1 MPKLFNSLSNNQY
14 VSQHV
19 GLPIKE
25 LDTLGTTLETRYND
39 NIATADKLEVG
50 LANLKVRDVN
60 RPIVQGQLDNVRK
73 GLASTVEAGNWENAS
88 MLVRQQAKAV
98 ATSPELAGALED
110 KAQYDA
116 WTAELNAGLKD
127 GTYNKEQYDFYLTKA
142 AEQNGKPIEVDPDTG
157 SVSNVF
163 NFGKPTKDM
172 SEEIKKYMTEL
183 SKLWKS
189 NTVDSPVSVTY
200 TDKAGKQVQ
209 GSIMYKD
216 GKTGAPPGYYDVE
229 QKKYITEDEV
239 RSAMTAAVMGDPKYR
254 SFVEESS
261 RIKAWQAEKTNG
273 GVFTINDL
281 AGPTNPNAVFTLE
294 EFSALEASLL
304 AEGKDPDTILADP
317 DMVKAYFMLGSR
329 NEIINGMIEAPVQ
342 ATAFQETEHKF
353 MVDIQFQEALRLR
366 NDLAKVREQGRQA
379 RQTQRAKQDYEK
391 EAAAQFVVKNRGPVI
406 DKQQTDNASIAESAV
421 ERTTRLKQVQ
431 AEIARHKQAGTNTN
445 DYGQLIQEE
454 KQLLTQIAIT
464 KGTVESK
471 ATAYYG
477 TSEGQTF
484 IKDKYSEY
492 LNQAKL
498 AKKDPITFEQFK
510 SEVLT
515 PNKESQNWFT
525 QFLTGVGKVFAG
537 PGGGANSDYNQDYNN
552 FLQNTHNTVMNRLD
566 KAEKEDAL
574 PGLSGFTY
582 DSEDL
587 GNKSAIFRVA
597 NETKTRAYEQ
607 NRTGYYIPNG
617 NGGELSAV
625 EWETALRKKYAD
637 QDLEVKIVTS
647 DADHSS
653 NGVALFPDKIAVVDK
668 KTGATI
674 REEWIYPIDGGA
686 DEMLQIGIRGRKEF
700 PRGTQA
706 HEDATRMAAMGTYTN
721 LIQADLNKA
730 SADVKP
736 GSGRTWKGEPI
747 DISDGGG
754 TLRVIPVKVDQ
765 PNYDPQTG
773 AKIGNNTRWQFQ
785 AVGADG
791 NTTDAHGKPYGFIPN
806 RAYFDANGNINVDGI
821 DNPTDIR
828 LYQFEN
834 VNDAKVSIYKLNNG
848 E

>member
-157 SVSNVF
+157 AVSNVF

-183 SKLWKS
+183 SRLWKS

-304 AEGKDPDTILADP
+304 AEGKDPDAILADP

-379 RQTQRAKQDYEK
+379 RQTQREKQDYEK

-406 DKQQTDNASIAESAV
+406 DKQATDNASIAAGV
-421 ERTTRLKQVQ
+421 AERQTELKQVQ
-431 AEIARHKQAGTNTN
+431 AEIARHQAAGTNPN
-445 DYGQLIQEE
+445 DIAQLMQKEA
-454 KQLLTQIAIT
+454 QLKTQISISGGQVA
-464 KGTVESK
+464 SK
-471 ATAYYG
+471 AIAYYN
-477 TSEGQTF
+477 TPEGN
-484 IKDKYSEY
+484 D
-492 LNQAKL
+492 L
-498 AKKDPITFEQFK
+498 AKELYTRYKEFNPKVRGKELSFEEFK
-510 SEVLT
+510 NQIVT
-515 PNKESQNWFT
+515 PDQKASGWWGRLLNKTVAFT
-525 QFLTGVGKVFAG
+525 EGLA
-537 PGGGANSDYNQDYNN
+537 PENNANSFNDFMQ
-552 FLQNTHNTVMNRLD
+552 TSHNKLMRRID
-566 KAEKEDAL
+566 KVEAANEL

-785 AVGADG
+785 AVDADG

-821 DNPTDIR
+821 DSPTDIR